1 MYESDVF
8 SVLRSSL
15 IVMRAFKFALAD
27 RALDCSCEYDL
38 GSTYAKRFSDLY
50 NCDTS
55 LAEPSELALFD
66 VKSTT

>member
-1 MYESDVF
+1 
-8 SVLRSSL
+8 
-15 IVMRAFKFALAD
+15 MRAFKFALAD